1 MGTRSSQ
8 GGKRWTS
15 LVAWLATAT
24 VAGAQT
30 PPSYTAEYLGAATG
44 ATAMNQSGR
53 IVLTQSLGP
62 ASERAFVAG
71 HGSPLAPLPLPPGRM
86 SSRAYDINDAGVI
99 AGTVSSVSY
108 ADPNFGAVAA
118 LWTPNGSG
126 GYTIQEL
133 GKLPGDVGSA
143 ATALNNL
150 GDVVGFSFGGQYR
163 RAVWFTAPG
172 GMLDLNPLGAFDPS
186 AVNDQRLVVC
196 YCTIPFTNHAGRF
209 DLNTLLVEDLGV
221 PPGNFRTTSGA
232 AINASNQV
240 AGLAILTT
248 GTSCDREAAR
258 YTDGIGW
265 EIFSGCGSMNG
276 CGSIND
282 LGDVTMWIN
291 TAGYV
296 RFEGIGTYRTEDLIT
311 APVGH
316 WSLYIGTGQINN
328 ARQIAVGGTN
338 SATGQS
344 GLLLLTPEG
353 TVGTSMCFGDGSTR
367 PCPCGNESGAGLGEG
382 CRNST
387 GVGAVLSGLGSNVVA
402 NDDLVLQVAQG
413 PANKTALFLQGGST
427 VSLPFWDGIRCA
439 GNPVIRLQAITL
451 NASGAGSSTAS
462 IVARGGVTPGVS
474 RVYQTWFRDPQG
486 PCGTLCNVSA
496 GLQVAWQ

>member
-1 MGTRSSQ
+1 MVSQASRTGTRWISVVF
-8 GGKRWTS
+8 WITS
-15 LVAWLATAT
+15 AAVAA
-24 VAGAQT
+24 AQT
-30 PPSYTAEYLGAATG
+30 LPSYTAEYLGSATG
-44 ATAMNQSGR
+44 PTAMNQSGR
-53 IVLTQSLGP
+53 IVLTQPLAP

-71 HGSPLAPLPLPPGRM
+71 PGSPVAPLPLPPGRM

-99 AGTVSSVSY
+99 AGTVCSVSY
-108 ADPNFGAVAA
+108 ADPNFGAIAA
-118 LWTPNGSG
+118 LWIPNGSG

-143 ATALNNL
+143 ATALNNV
-150 GDVVGFSFGGQYR
+150 GDVVGFSFGGMYR

-172 GMLDLNPLGAFDPS
+172 GMLDLDPLGAFDPS
-186 AVNDQRLVVC
+186 AVNDQRIVVC

-209 DLNTLLVEDLGV
+209 DLNTLTVEDLGV
-221 PPGNFRTTSGA
+221 PPGNYWTTSGA

-248 GTSCDREAAR
+248 GTSCDRVPAR
-258 YTDGIGW
+258 YTNGIGW
-265 EIFSGCGSMNG
+265 EIFAGCGPNNG
-276 CGSIND
+276 CGSLND

-296 RFEGIGTYRTEDLIT
+296 RFEGIGTFRTEDLVV

-328 ARQIAVGGTN
+328 SRQIAVGGTN
-338 SATGQS
+338 STTGQS
-344 GLLLLTPEG
+344 GLLLLTPD
-353 TVGTSMCFGDGSTR
+353 TDVGTSMCSGDGSTR
-367 PCPCGNESGAGLGEG
+367 PCPCGNESASGQGEG

-387 GVGAVLSGLGSNVVA
+387 GVGAVLAGTGSNVVL
-402 NDDLVLQVAQG
+402 NDDLALHVAQG
-413 PANKTALFLQGGST
+413 PANKTALFLQGASS

-439 GNPVIRLQAITL
+439 GNPLIRLQAITL
-451 NASGAGSSTAS
+451 DAVGAGTSTVS
-462 IVARGGVTPGVS
+462 IVDRGHVIPGVS
-474 RVYQTWFRDPQG
+474 RIYQTWFRDPQG
-486 PCGTLCNVSA
+486 PCGTTCNVSA